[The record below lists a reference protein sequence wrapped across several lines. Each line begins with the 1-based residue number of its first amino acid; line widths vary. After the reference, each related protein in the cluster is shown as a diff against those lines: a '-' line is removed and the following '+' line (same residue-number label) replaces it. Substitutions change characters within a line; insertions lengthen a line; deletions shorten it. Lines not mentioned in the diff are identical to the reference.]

1 MLLGLHVIGLVTIIG
16 FRESEL
22 HENFNEMILPLTIW
36 LLFKLKQIV
45 KWMVEED
52 ISLDDFVA
60 LDVELILGKS
70 FNSIVIDPL
79 TLHDQD

>member
-1 MLLGLHVIGLVTIIG
+1 MLLGLHVIGLVAIIG